1 MEEPSTYALIV
12 HGSALDHLRSMPD
25 DSVDSVVCD
34 PPYGLSN
41 TDSKHVTE
49 AITKWV
55 SGEREFVPSGRGFM
69 SQEWDSFVP
78 PPALWDECL
87 RVLKPGGHLA
97 AFAGSRTMDLMTLSI
112 RLAGFDLRDSLAWIY
127 GSGMPHGQNV
137 GKTVEAH
144 LRTGKS
150 NSRALRAVEQ
160 DGDGEEYYQYQKING
175 KMSDRGH
182 VTSRKT
188 FAPSMDEAK
197 KWHDWNT
204 ALKPAFEPIVLAR
217 KPLAEPS
224 VARNVLA
231 HGTGALN
238 IGATR
243 IPHRSAADLA
253 ESTEK
258 NRHAD
263 FGTAPGRNK
272 VYGDFSTVASK
283 NYSGAAGRHPA
294 NVVLT
299 HADGCVRAAEDWDC
313 APGCQVAE
321 LDSSA
326 PSPKGVGGPSRFFLV
341 TEPATRFV
349 YSGKARPSERP
360 KHVAEDGTVTQHV
373 SVKPLEVMR
382 WLVRLLTPS
391 GGMVLDPFAGSG
403 TTLEAAAREGFDV
416 VTVERDERYLPLI
429 TERAARV
436 ESLDW
441 QIRALREDP
450 AAH

>member
-1 MEEPSTYALIV
+1 MEGPSTHALIV

-25 DSVDSVVCD
+25 ESVDSVVCD
-34 PPYGLSN
+34 PPYGLSS
-41 TDSKHVTE
+41 TGPRHVTE
-49 AITKWV
+49 AITRWV
-55 SGEREFVPSGRGFM
+55 SGDREFVPSGRGFM
-69 SQEWDSFVP
+69 AMDWDSFVP

-87 RVLKPGGHLA
+87 RALKPGGHLA

-112 RLAGFDLRDSLAWIY
+112 RLAGFEIRDSLAWIY
-127 GSGMPHGQNV
+127 GSGMPHGKDI
-137 GKTVEAH
+137 GK
-144 LRTGKS
+144 
-150 NSRALRAVEQ
+150 ALDDPAWA
-160 DGDGEEYYQYQKING
+160 G
-175 KMSDRGH
+175 
-182 VTSRKT
+182 
-188 FAPSMDEAK
+188 
-197 KWHDWNT
+197 WNT
-204 ALKPAFEPIVLAR
+204 ALKPAVEPIVLAR
-217 KPLAEPS
+217 KPLDAS
-224 VARNVLA
+224 NVTVNILR

-238 IGATR
+238 IDATR
-243 IPHRSAADLA
+243 IKHRSAADLD
-253 ESTEK
+253 ESVEK

-341 TEPATRFV
+341 TEPATRFT
-349 YSGKARPSERP
+349 YSGKAKPSERP
-360 KHVAEDGTVTQHV
+360 KHVAEDGTVTQHI

-382 WLVRLLTPS
+382 WLVRLLTPP
-391 GGMVLDPFAGSG
+391 GGVVLDPFAGSG

-429 TERAARV
+429 AERAARV

-441 QIRALREDP
+441 QVRALREGP